1 MDRATEK
8 AILRELKRHDTMAI
22 ATVRADG
29 YPQVTTVT
37 YANDGLILY
46 FGCDR
51 GAQKVKNL
59 RRSSKVSLAIDRDVR
74 DWSTIQGLSRAAD
87 AYVLRGRKDIQH
99 ALGLLQLKFT
109 QWNEIDL
116 NELKSLAFVKVVPRV
131 VSLLDYSKGFG
142 HTELVKL

>member
-74 DWSTIQGLSRAAD
+74 DWSTIKGLSMAAD

>member
-1 MDRATEK
+1 
-8 AILRELKRHDTMAI
+8 
-22 ATVRADG
+22 
-29 YPQVTTVT
+29 VTTVT

-74 DWSTIQGLSRAAD
+74 DWSTIKGLSMAAD